1 MTEAP
6 DLNDGVHGIMA
17 PSYGSARRDNNTGSA
32 LRPTSHADT
41 PISPIS
47 ATGLSL
53 YERLAVSVRVAELSQ
68 IETLAR
74 HYRAQMVNERPY
86 LGTGGRL
93 PAILR
98 YAELTKFYPDKA
110 SSADVARLRS
120 LGLTEADI
128 VSLSGMI
135 KSVDYQARIIDAFG
149 GDE

>member
-6 DLNDGVHGIMA
+6 DLIDGVHGIIS
-17 PSYGSARRDNNTGSA
+17 PSAGPARQDNKADSA
-32 LRPTSHADT
+32 LRPTSHTDT

-53 YERLAVSVRVAELSQ
+53 YEKLAVSVRVAELSQ

-74 HYRAQMVNERPY
+74 HYRAQIANEMPD
-86 LGTGGRL
+86 LATGGRL

-98 YAELTKFYPDKA
+98 YAELTTFYPGKA
-110 SSADVARLRS
+110 LSADVARLRS

-128 VSLSGMI
+128 ASLSEI
-135 KSVDYQARIIDAFG
+135 IASVAYQARIIDAFG

>member
-1 MTEAP
+1 M
-6 DLNDGVHGIMA
+6 NDGVHGIIA
-17 PSYGSARRDNNTGSA
+17 PSAGPARQDNKADSA
-32 LRPTSHADT
+32 LRPTSRADT

-53 YERLAVSVRVAELSQ
+53 YERLAVSVRVAELSH

-74 HYRAQMVNERPY
+74 HYRAQMVNEMPD

-98 YAELTKFYPDKA
+98 YAELTMFYPDKA
-110 SSADVARLRS
+110 LSADIAKLRS
-120 LGLTEADI
+120 LGLTESDI
-128 VSLSGMI
+128 ASLSEMI
-135 KSVDYQARIIDAFG
+135 TSVAYQARIIDAFG